1 MQEQILEKSDL
12 KRKEKLSFSQLR
24 LTLVNSVK
32 LLVEI
37 WHPTSPP
44 DSTAELGIFEAEA
57 GAAASLWQCC
67 IRVSHHILLT
77 SLPLCSSTSTPW
89 LPPSSRRC
97 FRQIPL
103 PVQPFR
109 SCSMTSFSLL
119 AISLPASPSP
129 ASPFRPGFQL
139 LPVAWTPTAGSLSL
153 FSIKVNRGLGRPQE
167 SLGLR
172 CVNGWSP

>member
-1 MQEQILEKSDL
+1 MFIA
-12 KRKEKLSFSQLR
+12 
-24 LTLVNSVK
+24 
-32 LLVEI
+32 
-37 WHPTSPP
+37 
-44 DSTAELGIFEAEA
+44 AEHGIFEAGA
-57 GAAASLWQCC
+57 GAAASWRQFCT
-67 IRVSHHILLT
+67 RVPHHILLT

-89 LPPSSRRC
+89 PPPSSRRC

-139 LPVAWTPTAGSLSL
+139 LPVAWTPAAGSLSPS
-153 FSIKVNRGLGRPQE
+153 SIKVNRGLGRQQTPREPRPQVCE
-167 SLGLR
+167 WMAPIAQVCGR
-172 CVNGWSP
+172 TGPSP